1 MSMPAL
7 EEQFRESACYGDVDA
22 MSSLLKAGVNV
33 NSVNKMNGWTALHWA
48 CKVNSNNIPAALI
61 YSLLAGILDYK
72 YHTVQKFLYYFAER
86 QYPVQGFVDFM
97 GS

>member
-48 CKVNSNNIPAALI
+48 CKVKNSYNIPATFTTHYTTLQI
-61 YSLLAGILDYK
+61 SITTK
-72 YHTVQKFLYYFAER
+72 
-86 QYPVQGFVDFM
+86 
-97 GS
+97 

>member
-48 CKVNSNNIPAALI
+48 CKVKKTHITYRPHLLLIDIYYITNIN
-61 YSLLAGILDYK
+61 
-72 YHTVQKFLYYFAER
+72 
-86 QYPVQGFVDFM
+86 
-97 GS
+97 

>member
-1 MSMPAL
+1 MPAL

-48 CKVNSNNIPAALI
+48 CKVNSNNIPATLI
-61 YSLLAGILDYK
+61 THYNLLDYK
-72 YHTVQKFLYYFAER
+72 YHTVQKCLYYFAER

>member
-48 CKVNSNNIPAALI
+48 CKVSSNNIPATLI
-61 YSLLAGILDYK
+61 THYNYGWHTRLQVSYGTKMPLLFCRGAIPS
-72 YHTVQKFLYYFAER
+72 AR
-86 QYPVQGFVDFM
+86 IC
-97 GS
+97 

>member
-48 CKVNSNNIPAALI
+48 CKVNSNNIPATLI
-61 YSLLAGILDYK
+61 THYSYTRLQASCSTNIPLLFCREAIPS
-72 YHTVQKFLYYFAER
+72 AR
-86 QYPVQGFVDFM
+86 IC
-97 GS
+97 

>member
-1 MSMPAL
+1 MPAL

-48 CKVNSNNIPAALI
+48 CKVKKTHITYRPHF
-61 YSLLAGILDYK
+61 GW
-72 YHTVQKFLYYFAER
+72 HTTLQISISTKCL
-86 QYPVQGFVDFM
+86 
-97 GS
+97 

>member
-48 CKVNSNNIPAALI
+48 CKVNSNNIPATLI
-61 YSLLAGILDYK
+61 THYWLAY
-72 YHTVQKFLYYFAER
+72 
-86 QYPVQGFVDFM
+86 
-97 GS
+97 

>member
-48 CKVNSNNIPAALI
+48 CKVKRSNNISVTLTT
-61 YSLLAGILDYK
+61 
-72 YHTVQKFLYYFAER
+72 H
-86 QYPVQGFVDFM
+86 
-97 GS
+97 